1 METKS
6 FQPETHVAQ
15 RSRRDKLRSLTS
27 VQHVED
33 FGNDLDQ
40 LAVDPVL
47 TPDLVHVRHVRNG
60 NMLYGPTFLSSAMLS
75 FATSSDVLSAQR
87 GAMVDQELGPAH
99 LTSPI
104 AAENSSFTNMSHPVL
119 SNLNASPSA
128 SNGDA
133 QGRGNWTKLGSEQ
146 GYGSTVDYAGGSV
159 AGERNQRLMSAV
171 EVLSNNARLT
181 DITYTQYLEPS
192 YNEYRDIDLQSSLVD
207 PSDELSSQDSQKQFR
222 ERQFA
227 THPLH
232 QNTLQDVVTSGLVGR
247 SKEIIPHPS
256 TENQSST
263 LHFDDA
269 NAWIRRA
276 NENSHRWTGELG
288 LIIEESSQELMT
300 IPNDANTQGLSLSL
314 SSNLSSKVK
323 ETQFGEAYESE
334 CLQSKKGLSKAS
346 YTCPLPRPSIL
357 SKGCGKSLHELPE
370 GATSILGNASPLGPF
385 TGYATILSSSRFL
398 KPAQEL
404 MDEFCGVK
412 GLGLVRT
419 SELPKR
425 IGGASPPASRDAVNE
440 SDTGDKANDDTN
452 LGASPLTSRRSNEEI
467 GHCGGGSSSSES
479 YMPEYQQMKAKLLYL
494 QEEVLRRYKQYHQQM
509 EMVASFFESVAGLGA
524 ATQYISMT
532 IKAVSGNFK
541 SIKHA
546 ISDQL
551 KHVTKAL
558 GENLFSP
565 SPFGSS
571 TAGSLRYKDRS
582 FQKSNSSGSN
592 VGSLEHQEHIWRP
605 QRGLPEPAVVSNWF
619 INARVR
625 LWKPMVEEIHSLET
639 KGLLENN
646 RSSGKNDGNSAEGAG
661 QPDGDHQASKEL
673 GTSHVP
679 GIQLECCRSIG
690 SSGGSRDEQDAEE
703 WDQEKRSRVGF
714 QAPLRA
720 DRSLMDFVLYQK
732 PASENGGLG
741 AVSLTL
747 GLRHGAE
754 NAQRQQLQHM
764 SYDYRNGK
772 KIGDHCGG
780 GGGGTRWEEAC
791 FATLYPDLARKIGGD
806 TCRMKE
812 REGEREREREGGRED
827 NTVEE
832 IDIRMGKVAIQLLI
846 LIILFIVLAPSIPLT
861 TSQEV
866 EEETEFNYDPNGEK
880 GPAQWGRIHPEW
892 GACSNGSMQS
902 PIDLMSDSVD
912 VLKWE
917 GGAGSIE
924 INGTEYVLLQCHWHS
939 PSEHTIHGKRLP
951 LEAHMVH
958 ASLDGEVAVVG
969 IMYMIGGPDSFLTS
983 LTKQLQSVA
992 GANEQDTVVGVVDPR
1007 NIKMGSM
1014 YYYSYIGSLTTPPC
1028 TENVLWAIA
1037 GKVSTATR
1045 EQVRLLRVAVHD
1057 ESDTNAR
1064 PTQPING
1071 RAVKILIPQVK
1082 DDV

>member
-27 VQHVED
+27 VQHLED

-146 GYGSTVDYAGGSV
+146 GYGSTVDFAGGSV
-159 AGERNQRLMSAV
+159 AGERNQNQNQKLMCAV

-192 YNEYRDIDLQSSLVD
+192 YNEYRDNDLQSSL
-207 PSDELSSQDSQKQFR
+207 QFR
-222 ERQFA
+222 ERQFT

-232 QNTLQDVVTSGLVGR
+232 QNTLQDIVTSGLVGR
-247 SKEIIPHPS
+247 TQEIIPHPS
-256 TENQSST
+256 TENLSST
-263 LHFDDA
+263 LHFNDA

-276 NENSHRWTGELG
+276 SENSRQWTGELG

-300 IPNDANTQGLSLSL
+300 NTQGLSLSL
-314 SSNLSSKVK
+314 SSNQSSKVN

-357 SKGCGKSLHELPE
+357 SKGCGKSLHDLPE
-370 GATSILGNASPLGPF
+370 DATSILGNASPLGPF

-404 MDEFCGVK
+404 MDELCGVK

-419 SELPKR
+419 SELPRR

-440 SDTGDKANDDTN
+440 ADTGDKANDDTN

-509 EMVASFFESVAGLGA
+509 EMVASFFESVAGLSA

-532 IKAVSGNFK
+532 IKVVSGNFK

-558 GENLFSP
+558 GDNLFST

-582 FQKSNSSGSN
+582 FQKSNSGESN
-592 VGSLEHQEHIWRP
+592 VGSLEHQEHIWIP
-605 QRGLPEPAVVSNWF
+605 QRGLPERAVVILRAWLFEHFLHPYPTDTDKHMLATQTGLSRYQVSNWF

-646 RSSGKNDGNSAEGAG
+646 RSSGKNDGNSAEGAS
-661 QPDGDHQASKEL
+661 QPDGDHSKEL

-679 GIQLECCRSIG
+679 GIQLERSRNIG
-690 SSGGSRDEQDAEE
+690 SSGGGRDELDAEE

-714 QAPLRA
+714 QAPLR
-720 DRSLMDFVLYQK
+720 K

-754 NAQRQQLQHM
+754 NAQHQQLQH
-764 SYDYRNGK
+764 SEENQLGRSF
-772 KIGDHCGG
+772 GG
-780 GGGGTRWEEAC
+780 
-791 FATLYPDLARKIGGD
+791 
-806 TCRMKE
+806 
-812 REGEREREREGGRED
+812 
-827 NTVEE
+827 
-832 IDIRMGKVAIQLLI
+832 Q
-846 LIILFIVLAPSIPLT
+846 
-861 TSQEV
+861 
-866 EEETEFNYDPNGEK
+866 
-880 GPAQWGRIHPEW
+880 
-892 GACSNGSMQS
+892 
-902 PIDLMSDSVD
+902 
-912 VLKWE
+912 
-917 GGAGSIE
+917 
-924 INGTEYVLLQCHWHS
+924 
-939 PSEHTIHGKRLP
+939 TIHDL
-951 LEAHMVH
+951 
-958 ASLDGEVAVVG
+958 VG
-969 IMYMIGGPDSFLTS
+969 
-983 LTKQLQSVA
+983 
-992 GANEQDTVVGVVDPR
+992 
-1007 NIKMGSM
+1007 
-1014 YYYSYIGSLTTPPC
+1014 
-1028 TENVLWAIA
+1028 
-1037 GKVSTATR
+1037 
-1045 EQVRLLRVAVHD
+1045 
-1057 ESDTNAR
+1057 
-1064 PTQPING
+1064 
-1071 RAVKILIPQVK
+1071 
-1082 DDV
+1082 

>member
-1 METKS
+1 
-6 FQPETHVAQ
+6 
-15 RSRRDKLRSLTS
+15 
-27 VQHVED
+27 
-33 FGNDLDQ
+33 
-40 LAVDPVL
+40 
-47 TPDLVHVRHVRNG
+47 
-60 NMLYGPTFLSSAMLS
+60 
-75 FATSSDVLSAQR
+75 
-87 GAMVDQELGPAH
+87 MVDQELGPAH

-146 GYGSTVDYAGGSV
+146 GYGSTVDFAGGSV
-159 AGERNQRLMSAV
+159 AGERNQNQNQKLMCAV

-192 YNEYRDIDLQSSLVD
+192 YNEYRDNDLQSSLVD
-207 PSDELSSQDSQKQFR
+207 PSDEFSSQDNQKQFR
-222 ERQFA
+222 ERQFT

-247 SKEIIPHPS
+247 TQEIIPHPS
-256 TENQSST
+256 TENLSST
-263 LHFDDA
+263 LHFNDA

-276 NENSHRWTGELG
+276 SENSRQWTGELG

-300 IPNDANTQGLSLSL
+300 NTQGLSLSL
-314 SSNLSSKVK
+314 SSNQSSKVN

-357 SKGCGKSLHELPE
+357 SKGCGKSLHDLPE
-370 GATSILGNASPLGPF
+370 DATSILGNASPLGPF
-385 TGYATILSSSRFL
+385 TGYATTLSSSRFL

-404 MDEFCGVK
+404 MDELCGVK

-419 SELPKR
+419 SELPRR

-440 SDTGDKANDDTN
+440 ADTGDKAIDDTN
-452 LGASPLTSRRSNEEI
+452 LSASPLTSRRSNEEI

-509 EMVASFFESVAGLGA
+509 EMAASFFESVAGLSA

-532 IKAVSGNFK
+532 IKVVSGNFK

-582 FQKSNSSGSN
+582 FQKSNSGGSN

-605 QRGLPEPAVVSNWF
+605 QRGLPERAVVILRAWLFEHFLHPYPTDTDKHMLATQTGLSRYQVSNWF

-646 RSSGKNDGNSAEGAG
+646 RSSGKNDGNSAEGAS
-661 QPDGDHQASKEL
+661 QPDGDHSKEL

-679 GIQLECCRSIG
+679 GIQLECSRNIG
-690 SSGGSRDEQDAEE
+690 SSGGGRDELDAEE

-754 NAQRQQLQHM
+754 NAQHQQLQH
-764 SYDYRNGK
+764 S
-772 KIGDHCGG
+772 
-780 GGGGTRWEEAC
+780 EENQLGRQ
-791 FATLYPDLARKIGGD
+791 FWRPD
-806 TCRMKE
+806 
-812 REGEREREREGGRED
+812 
-827 NTVEE
+827 
-832 IDIRMGKVAIQLLI
+832 
-846 LIILFIVLAPSIPLT
+846 
-861 TSQEV
+861 
-866 EEETEFNYDPNGEK
+866 
-880 GPAQWGRIHPEW
+880 
-892 GACSNGSMQS
+892 
-902 PIDLMSDSVD
+902 DS
-912 VLKWE
+912 
-917 GGAGSIE
+917 
-924 INGTEYVLLQCHWHS
+924 
-939 PSEHTIHGKRLP
+939 
-951 LEAHMVH
+951 
-958 ASLDGEVAVVG
+958 
-969 IMYMIGGPDSFLTS
+969 
-983 LTKQLQSVA
+983 
-992 GANEQDTVVGVVDPR
+992 
-1007 NIKMGSM
+1007 
-1014 YYYSYIGSLTTPPC
+1014 
-1028 TENVLWAIA
+1028 
-1037 GKVSTATR
+1037 
-1045 EQVRLLRVAVHD
+1045 
-1057 ESDTNAR
+1057 
-1064 PTQPING
+1064 
-1071 RAVKILIPQVK
+1071 
-1082 DDV
+1082 

>member
-27 VQHVED
+27 VQHLED

-60 NMLYGPTFLSSAMLS
+60 NMLYGPTLLSSAMLS

-159 AGERNQRLMSAV
+159 AGERNQNQNQKLMSAV

-192 YNEYRDIDLQSSLVD
+192 YNEYRDNDLQSSLVD
-207 PSDELSSQDSQKQFR
+207 PSDEFSSQDNQKQFR
-222 ERQFA
+222 ERQFT

-247 SKEIIPHPS
+247 TQEIIPHPS

-263 LHFDDA
+263 LHFNDA

-276 NENSHRWTGELG
+276 SENSRQWTGELG

-314 SSNLSSKVK
+314 SSNQSSKVK

-370 GATSILGNASPLGPF
+370 EATSILGNASPLGPF

-404 MDEFCGVK
+404 MDELCGVK

-440 SDTGDKANDDTN
+440 ADTGDKANDDTN
-452 LGASPLTSRRSNEEI
+452 LGASPLASRRSNEEI

-509 EMVASFFESVAGLGA
+509 EMVASFFESVAGLSA

-532 IKAVSGNFK
+532 IKVVSGNFK

-571 TAGSLRYKDRS
+571 TAASLRYKDRS
-582 FQKSNSSGSN
+582 FQKNNSGGSN

-605 QRGLPEPAVVSNWF
+605 QRGLPERAVVVLRAWLFEHFLHPYPTDTDKHMLATQTGLSRYQVSNWF

-661 QPDGDHQASKEL
+661 QPDGDHHQASKVL
-673 GTSHVP
+673 GTQS
-679 GIQLECCRSIG
+679 ECSRKIG
-690 SSGGSRDEQDAEE
+690 YSGGSRDELDAEE

-714 QAPLRA
+714 HAPLRA
-720 DRSLMDFVLYQK
+720 DRSLMDFVLYHK

-754 NAQRQQLQHM
+754 NAQHQQLQH
-764 SYDYRNGK
+764 S
-772 KIGDHCGG
+772 
-780 GGGGTRWEEAC
+780 EENQ
-791 FATLYPDLARKIGGD
+791 L
-806 TCRMKE
+806 
-812 REGEREREREGGRED
+812 GRHFW
-827 NTVEE
+827 
-832 IDIRMGKVAIQLLI
+832 R
-846 LIILFIVLAPSIPLT
+846 P
-861 TSQEV
+861 
-866 EEETEFNYDPNGEK
+866 
-880 GPAQWGRIHPEW
+880 H
-892 GACSNGSMQS
+892 
-902 PIDLMSDSVD
+902 DS
-912 VLKWE
+912 
-917 GGAGSIE
+917 
-924 INGTEYVLLQCHWHS
+924 
-939 PSEHTIHGKRLP
+939 
-951 LEAHMVH
+951 
-958 ASLDGEVAVVG
+958 
-969 IMYMIGGPDSFLTS
+969 
-983 LTKQLQSVA
+983 
-992 GANEQDTVVGVVDPR
+992 
-1007 NIKMGSM
+1007 
-1014 YYYSYIGSLTTPPC
+1014 
-1028 TENVLWAIA
+1028 
-1037 GKVSTATR
+1037 
-1045 EQVRLLRVAVHD
+1045 
-1057 ESDTNAR
+1057 
-1064 PTQPING
+1064 
-1071 RAVKILIPQVK
+1071 
-1082 DDV
+1082 